1 MLLLLLK
8 LYAVQDLF
16 VKYDRAAGAKPI
28 KMLWSSLIN

>member
-16 VKYDRAAGAKPI
+16 VKYERAPGAKPI
-28 KMLWSSLIN
+28 YTLWNSLIN